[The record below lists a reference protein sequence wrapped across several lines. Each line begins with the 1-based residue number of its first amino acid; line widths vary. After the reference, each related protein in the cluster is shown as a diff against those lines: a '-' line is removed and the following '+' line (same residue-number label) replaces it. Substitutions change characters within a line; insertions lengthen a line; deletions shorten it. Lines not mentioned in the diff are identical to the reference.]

1 MRKNYSKP
9 LFFAETYTASDSI
22 AVCDYK
28 VEDTT
33 VLTIIKGDCMCDKK
47 HKGHQYGGQHGSSGA
62 IVSNGGGDVITLFN
76 DGEGTQGCQYDWGG
90 RQNNE
95 VKGYNQQGDY
105 ISMGTFAAAFYG
117 NEANEEQHAPG
128 YKGEA
133 FFS

>member
-33 VLTIIKGDCMCDKK
+33 VLEITKGDCMCEKNHNG
-47 HKGHQYGGQHGSSGA
+47 HKYGGQQGSSGA
-62 IVSNGGGDVITLFN
+62 IVPYGGGEVITLFN
-76 DGEGTQGCQYDWGG
+76 DGQGITGCQYDWGG

-95 VKGYNQQGDY
+95 VKGYNQQGEY

-117 NEANEEQHAPG
+117 NEATEGQHAPG
-128 YKGEA
+128 YKGAA